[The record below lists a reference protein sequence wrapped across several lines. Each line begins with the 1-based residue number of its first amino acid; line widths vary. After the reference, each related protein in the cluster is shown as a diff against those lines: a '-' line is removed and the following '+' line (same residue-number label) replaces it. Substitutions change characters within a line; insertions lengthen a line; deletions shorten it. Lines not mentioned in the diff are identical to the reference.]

1 MIFRISAIKYKKK
14 VHIFN
19 FLQETNI
26 INSVIYDE
34 I

>member
-1 MIFRISAIKYKKK
+1 MICRISAIKYKKSY
-14 VHIFN
+14 IFN

-26 INSVIYDE
+26 INSVIHDE